1 MPQAQLAWVRS
12 STSHEL
18 RTEKPPSSI
27 QNAMACGCGGTP
39 QARAARMLPRQ
50 ALEPHYLGAVNELL
64 RLGFP
69 GGPAGGGLGDRLG
82 RLEPFGADRFSRG
95 VWRGHGGG
103 PVALTDGALGV
114 AVGLGGRPEAGLAG
128 SGHVL
133 GDGGAV
139 HDLLDQRTALN

>member
-95 VWRGHGGG
+95 LGVVSSTVLPLPLVRCPLVTRKGGG
-103 PVALTDGALGV
+103 DGTRPVRSSAIV
-114 AVGLGGRPEAGLAG
+114 APCMI
-128 SGHVL
+128 
-133 GDGGAV
+133 
-139 HDLLDQRTALN
+139 

>member
-18 RTEKPPSSI
+18 RTEKPPSSK

-50 ALEPHYLGAVNELL
+50 ALEPHYLGAANELL
-64 RLGFP
+64 LLGFP

-82 RLEPFGADRFSRG
+82 RLEPLGADRLVRLRG
-95 VWRGHGGG
+95 GQLDRAAVTADAVPIADPHWLLR
-103 PVALTDGALGV
+103 LGTTC
-114 AVGLGGRPEAGLAG
+114 EI
-128 SGHVL
+128 L

-139 HDLLDQRTALN
+139 HDLLHQGAAFDQ